1 MHMQFIGE
9 EAFVDSIM
17 SVLKGKFPSMSC
29 PNRELVFQTLEKLIR
44 ERKIYQTAH
53 GYFVV
58 TPDTF
63 RFMTSAAPQHLF
75 NPSINLDALIPFD
88 HDSSGSNL

>member
-1 MHMQFIGE
+1 
-9 EAFVDSIM
+9 
-17 SVLKGKFPSMSC
+17 MSC
-29 PNRELVFQTLEKLIR
+29 PSRELVFQTLEKLIR
-44 ERKIYQTAH
+44 ERKIYQTAN

-75 NPSINLDALIPFD
+75 NPSINLDALIPYDDTPGLPAFLYLTFVELINAP
-88 HDSSGSNL
+88 HEPIN